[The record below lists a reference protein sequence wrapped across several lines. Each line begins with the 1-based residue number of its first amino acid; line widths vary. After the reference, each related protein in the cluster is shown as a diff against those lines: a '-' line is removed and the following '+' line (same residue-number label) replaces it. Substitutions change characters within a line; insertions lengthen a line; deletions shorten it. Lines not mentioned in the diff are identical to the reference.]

1 MSGYTMILNRILRP
15 LFYIPFRIFTKCETV
30 PLEPLKTAN
39 IDPELTTVYITVSSS
54 LGNLLCIERVTN
66 KLNMPSP
73 FHDIKEYGFKVPR
86 ICCLRKPGFF
96 SANAGVEHD
105 ISETLQKWYEYS
117 ITINREI
124 QIIPINVLWSRN
136 PGYENNTLRGV
147 NISTPS
153 LRKFFNLIFNGRDN
167 CTIVSEPFLISQ
179 FAERLKDKN
188 AKFTKD
194 LNRTFKIIFVQKVRS
209 IVGRPFPN
217 RQRVINS
224 LLEKPNIQRAIDVA
238 NQADNKGIEYHK
250 QRARN
255 ILNVMVA
262 DTRYPLLKFLNSIIS
277 VFWSRL
283 YQGQTIIGADRVRKL
298 VQTGHEII
306 YIPCH
311 RSHMD
316 YILLTF
322 VLFHEGLPLPQIASG
337 DNLNFFPIGALIR
350 RCGSYFIR
358 RKMRG
363 DEFYITIFRE
373 YLNLLFESGYATE
386 FFIEGGRS
394 RTGRTLPPRTGMV
407 SMTVQSQLR
416 DPNNRPVAFVP
427 TYLGYEHITEVSGYM
442 NELSGAAKK
451 KESAAALLGIFK
463 RLRNYG
469 RGYVTFGDPVIVPKF
484 LNEHVPD
491 WKNFIDPTGQNKPS
505 WLVPTVNA
513 MADKII
519 TNLNDSASV
528 NGINLCALAIMSATE
543 HAMTSRHIIRCL
555 DLYLK
560 VLEVDP
566 KRRKSIPQVSS
577 MTLLEQAVGLN
588 KFNVYDI
595 GDDAKFFRPNSGQ
608 VLQLTYL
615 SNGIVHLFALPA
627 LIANIILRNG
637 HISKED
643 IRNHTHSLFYFL
655 HHELYAPVEDKD
667 LDTLIDKYTDVFL
680 TEGYIT
686 RDGNMYYI
694 SGDGLTEFYILS
706 RCIYPNLVR
715 YLVAVTALKNTKD
728 GTTDVQTFV
737 QKCIIY
743 SKRLPT
749 DVTNNSPEFADP
761 ILFKIMCD
769 TFIRHS
775 YFYIKDDGKIIVNK
789 EKVEKLAQAAAPLLR
804 AKDVR
809 ILNGRSLARKLD
821 GRILEGLS

>member
-1 MSGYTMILNRILRP
+1 MLLNRILRP
-15 LFYIPFRIFTKCETV
+15 FFYIPFRIFTKCETV
-30 PLEPLKTAN
+30 PLEPLKSIN
-39 IDPELTTVYITVSSS
+39 IDPEMTTVYITVSSS

-66 KLNMPSP
+66 KLHLPSP
-73 FHDIKEYGFKVPR
+73 FHDIKKYGFKVPR
-86 ICCLRKPGFF
+86 ICCLRDPGFF
-96 SANAGVEHD
+96 SASGAVEHD
-105 ISETLQKWYEYS
+105 ISVTLKQWYEYS
-117 ITINREI
+117 KTIGRDI
-124 QIIPINVLWSRN
+124 QIVPINVLWSRN
-136 PGYENNTLRGV
+136 PGYENKTLRGV
-147 NISTPS
+147 SAATPS
-153 LRKFFNLIFNGRDN
+153 LRKFFNLIFSGRDN
-167 CTIVSEPFLISQ
+167 CTIVSESFRISQ
-179 FAERLKDKN
+179 FAKRIQEDRSKFKD
-188 AKFTKD
+188 D
-194 LNRTFKIIFVQKVRS
+194 LNRTFKLIFVKKVRS
-209 IVGRPFPN
+209 IVGNPFPN
-217 RQRVINS
+217 RERVINQ
-224 LLEKPNIQRAIDVA
+224 LLEKPNIIRAIDIA
-238 NQADNKGIEYHK
+238 NQEDNKGIDFHK
-250 QRARN
+250 ARARN

-283 YQGQTIIGADRVRKL
+283 YEGQTIIGADRVRKL

-358 RKMRG
+358 RKMKG

-416 DPNNRPVAFVP
+416 DPNNRPVAFIP

-442 NELSGAAKK
+442 NELSGEAKK

-469 RGYVTFGDPVIVPKF
+469 RGYVTFGEPVIVPKF
-484 LNEHVPD
+484 LNEHVPN
-491 WKNFIDPTGQNKPS
+491 WRNFIDPTGQNKPD

-513 MADKII
+513 MSYKII
-519 TNLNDSASV
+519 TNLNDSASI
-528 NGINLCALAIMSATE
+528 NGINLCALAIMSSTE
-543 HAMTSRHIIRCL
+543 HAMSSSHVQRCIE
-555 DLYLK
+555 LYLK

-566 KRRKSIPQVSS
+566 KRRNSIPQATA
-577 MTLLEQAVGLN
+577 MTLMEQAMSLN
-588 KFNVYDI
+588 KFKVYDI
-595 GDDAKFFRPNSGQ
+595 GNDTKFLRPNRGQ
-608 VLQLTYL
+608 SLQLTYF

-637 HISKED
+637 HIAKSD
-643 IRNHTHSLFYFL
+643 IHSHARSLFYFL
-655 HHELYAPVEDKD
+655 HHELFAPVEEDE
-667 LDTLIDKYTDVFL
+667 LDTLIDKYVDVFL
-680 TEGYIT
+680 TEGYVT
-686 RDGNMYYI
+686 RDEDMFYI

-706 RCIYPNLVR
+706 RSIYPNLVR

-775 YFYIKDDGKIIVNK
+775 YFYTKEDGKIIVNK
-789 EKVEKLAQAAAPLLR
+789 EKVEKLAQAATPLLR

-809 ILNGRSLARKLD
+809 ILNGRSLSRKLD
-821 GRILEGLS
+821 GRILEAMPK